1 MAQLRFAG
9 LRSPPQPTLL
19 CPQAEALPCQPS
31 NSSWGSAIPSLQP
44 RAGPPG
50 PCLQPRSPGPGGGG
64 AQPCPLLPT
73 QHTGCGL
80 PVAGPWAAG
89 GRTAAPAQ
97 RRPAVP
103 WAWRPEREV
112 ADTQNKTYRVPLTS
126 APAPWRCPLMGA
138 LLPGPRPLSGQPPSS
153 AGRAGSLQGRGV
165 PTCG

>member
-50 PCLQPRSPGPGGGG
+50 PCLQPRSPGLGRGGP
-64 AQPCPLLPT
+64 ALPPPPNPAHGVWVT
-73 QHTGCGL
+73 CCR
-80 PVAGPWAAG
+80 PWAAG

>member
-19 CPQAEALPCQPS
+19 CPQAEALPWALKLFLGFSHSLAAAPGWAARSVPPAQVSRPR
-31 NSSWGSAIPSLQP
+31 GSPAL
-44 RAGPPG
+44 PPPPNPAHG
-50 PCLQPRSPGPGGGG
+50 VWVTCCR
-64 AQPCPLLPT
+64 
-73 QHTGCGL
+73 
-80 PVAGPWAAG
+80 PWAAG

-112 ADTQNKTYRVPLTS
+112 TDTQNKTYRVPLTS
-126 APAPWRCPLMGA
+126 APALWRCPLMGA